1 MGYSTWSTKEWSTYA
16 ATTSVKSTEEIFTS
30 TKLDKDLNPF
40 GVLVRESRDSAA
52 NPNSTAV
59 IVGVDVT
66 GSMGVIADYL
76 VRTGIGVFFE
86 ELLNRKP
93 VTDPH
98 MMIMGIGD
106 AKYDKAPLQVSQ
118 FEADLT
124 IAKWLEKIFVEHGGG
139 GNAIESYEL
148 PYYFAYNHTSIDCF
162 EKRGKK
168 GYIFTIGDEECPEKV
183 YAAEVKKV
191 MGDDMPQD
199 MTFEDVLQKAQQMY
213 NCYHIMIAQGNHARF
228 RGDRVKAGWRN
239 LFGQRAIWLED
250 YTKLSE
256 TMVSI
261 IQMNEGERKE
271 DVIKTWSG
279 DTAMVVTRALAN
291 AENEMVVAPGY
302 GKSASRGVVRF

>member
-1 MGYSTWSTKEWSTYA
+1 MGYSSWSTRDWATYS
-16 ATTSVKSTEEIFTS
+16 ATTSTKSSEEIFTS
-30 TKLDKDLNPF
+30 RKIDTDLNPF

-66 GSMGVIADYL
+66 GSMGIIADYL

-106 AKYDKAPLQVSQ
+106 AKYDTAPLQVSQ

-124 IAKWLEKIFVEHGGG
+124 IAKWLEKIYVEHGGG
-139 GNAIESYEL
+139 GNSIESYEL

-199 MTFEDVLQKAQQMY
+199 MTFEDILQKAQQMY
-213 NCYHIMIAQGNHARF
+213 NCYHIMIAQGNHARS
-228 RGDRVKAGWRN
+228 RGDRVKSSWRN

-256 TMVSI
+256 VMVSL
-261 IQMNEGERKE
+261 IQVAEGEKRA
-271 DVIKTWSG
+271 DVIKTWNG
-279 DTAMVVTRALAN
+279 DTAMIVTRALVGT
-291 AENEMVVAPGY
+291 ENDMIVPGHV
-302 GKSASRGVVRF
+302 GIATPRGVTRF